1 MSTKKT
7 TLFYT
12 ILIVIASI
20 AVGMVIASRLDMSS
34 ASSAQ
39 TVTLPPANSAPPSG
53 PVDATTFRNIA
64 TTQSPA
70 VVNIRTASTRRTR
83 ELTEFF
89 GGDDFMERFFGG
101 GRGQPSPGPNGR
113 RRPPEQYSEGAGTGF
128 IVDKDGYILT
138 NNHVVEG
145 ADRIRVAL
153 FNSNGD
159 TYDAKVIGRDPITDS
174 ALIQLTE
181 RPTKA
186 LPVVKFGDSDQLLPG
201 DWVMAIGNPF
211 NLSHTVTV
219 GVVSALGRQVAG
231 SGVAQ
236 REQPMIQTDAAINPG
251 NSGGPLLNVRGE
263 VVGIN
268 TAIYTDQR
276 SANIG
281 IGFATPINL
290 VRELLPQLR
299 TGKIT
304 RGRIGVEVSSRPFSE
319 SETRALGLPRREGAL
334 IRTVG
339 KGGPAEKAGI
349 KPGDVVIEFNGK
361 LVKDSAELVNMVVRT
376 KPGTTVPLKIVRSGQ
391 TQTLNVVV
399 EELDLEAEQGARTA
413 DEPETSGEAIETGF
427 GMELTP
433 LTADVVR
440 RLRLPS
446 DLSGALVTSVDRG
459 SAAEAGNV
467 VEGDVILQVNNRPV
481 SSAADVRREL
491 QSIRSGDTASLLVWR
506 RGRTGEGQEVFLTIT
521 KP

>member
-12 ILIVIASI
+12 LLIVIASI
-20 AVGMVIASRLDMSS
+20 AVGMVIASRLDLSP

-39 TVTLPPANSAPPSG
+39 TVTLPPANSAPLSG
-53 PVDATTFRNIA
+53 PVDAATFRNIA
-64 TTQSPA
+64 KAQSPA
-70 VVNIRTASTRRTR
+70 VVNIRTEARRRTR

-101 GRGQPSPGPNGR
+101 GRAQPAPNGR
-113 RRPPEQYSEGAGTGF
+113 RRQPEQFTEGAGTGF

-159 TYDAKVIGRDPITDS
+159 IYDAKVIGRDPITDS

-181 RPTKA
+181 RPKEG
-186 LPVVKFGDSDQLLPG
+186 LPVVKFGDSDQLQPG

-219 GVVSALGRQVAG
+219 GVVSALGRQVPG
-231 SGVAQ
+231 SGVAR

-268 TAIYTDQR
+268 TAIFTNQQ
-276 SANIG
+276 SLNIG

-299 TGKIT
+299 TGKII
-304 RGRIGVEVSSRPFSE
+304 RGKIGVEVRSQPFSE
-319 SETRALGLPRREGAL
+319 SQTRALGLPRREGAL
-334 IRTVG
+334 ITTVG
-339 KGGPAEKAGI
+339 KDGPADKAGM
-349 KPGDVVIEFNGK
+349 KPGDVVIEYHGK
-361 LVKDSAELVNMVVRT
+361 PVRDSGELVNMVVRT
-376 KPGTTVPLKIVRSGQ
+376 KPGTTVPVRVVRKGQ
-391 TQTLNVVV
+391 SQTLNVTV
-399 EELDLEAEQGARTA
+399 EELDLEAEQGVRTT
-413 DEPETSGEAIETGF
+413 DEPEETEEAIEAGF

-433 LTADVVR
+433 LTSETVR

-446 DLSGALVTSVDRG
+446 DLAGAVVTAVERG
-459 SAAEAGNV
+459 SAAEAGGV
-467 VEGDVILQVNNRPV
+467 AVGDVITQVNNRPI

-491 QSIRSGDTASLLVWR
+491 QNVGSGDTASLLVWR
-506 RGRTGEGQEVFLTIT
+506 RGRNGEEQEVFLTVT

>member
-12 ILIVIASI
+12 VLIVIASI

-34 ASSAQ
+34 SSSAQ
-39 TVTLPPANSAPPSG
+39 TVSLPPANSAPLAG
-53 PVDATTFRNIA
+53 PVDAATFRNIA
-64 TTQSPA
+64 KAQSPA
-70 VVNIRTASTRRTR
+70 VVNIRTEARRRTR

-101 GRGQPSPGPNGR
+101 GRAQPGPDTR
-113 RRPPEQYSEGAGTGF
+113 RRQPPEQFSEGAGTGF
-128 IVDKDGYILT
+128 IVDKDGFILT

-159 TYDAKVIGRDPITDS
+159 IYDAKVVGRDPITDS
-174 ALIQLTE
+174 ALIQLSE
-181 RPTKA
+181 KPSEA
-186 LPVVKFGDSDQLLPG
+186 LPVVKFGDSDQLQPG

-219 GVVSALGRQVAG
+219 GVVSALGRQVPG

-268 TAIYTDQR
+268 TAIFTDQR

-304 RGRIGVEVSSRPFSE
+304 RGRIGVQVNSRQFTE
-319 SETRALGLPRREGAL
+319 SQARALGLPRREGAL
-334 IRTVG
+334 ITTVT
-339 KGGPAEKAGI
+339 KAGPADSAGL
-349 KPGDVVIEFNGK
+349 KPGDVIMEYNGK
-361 LVKDSAELVNMVVRT
+361 PVKDSSDLVNQVVRT
-376 KPGTTVPLKIVRSGQ
+376 KPGTTVPLKVVRKGQ
-391 TQTLNVVV
+391 TQSLNVTV
-399 EELDLEAEQGARTA
+399 EELDLDEEQGARTTE
-413 DEPETSGEAIETGF
+413 EPESTEETIETGF

-433 LTADVVR
+433 LSAEAIR
-440 RLRLPS
+440 RFRLPS

-467 VEGDVILQVNNRPV
+467 VEGDIILQVNTRPV
-481 SSAADVRREL
+481 SSATDVRREL

-506 RGRTGEGQEVFLTIT
+506 RGRTGDGQEVFLTIT

>member
-12 ILIVIASI
+12 VLIVIASI

-34 ASSAQ
+34 SSSAQ
-39 TVTLPPANSAPPSG
+39 TVTLPPANSAPLSG
-53 PVDATTFRNIA
+53 PVDASTFRNIA
-64 TTQSPA
+64 KAQSPA
-70 VVNIRTASTRRTR
+70 VVNIRTEARRRTR

-101 GRGQPSPGPNGR
+101 GRAQPGPDNR
-113 RRPPEQYSEGAGTGF
+113 RRPPEQFSEGAGTGF
-128 IVDKDGYILT
+128 IVDKDGFILT

-159 TYDAKVIGRDPITDS
+159 IFDAKVVGRDPITDS

-181 RPTKA
+181 KPSEV
-186 LPVVKFGDSDQLLPG
+186 LPVVKFGDSDQLQPG

-219 GVVSALGRQVAG
+219 GVVSALGRQVPG

-268 TAIYTDQR
+268 TAIFTDQR
-276 SANIG
+276 AANIG

-304 RGRIGVEVSSRPFSE
+304 RGRIGVQVNSRPFTE
-319 SETRALGLPRREGAL
+319 SQARALGLPRREGAL
-334 IRTVG
+334 ITTVT
-339 KGGPAEKAGI
+339 KAGPADSAGL
-349 KPGDVVIEFNGK
+349 KPGDVVIEYNGK
-361 LVKDSAELVNMVVRT
+361 PVKDSSDLVNQVVRT
-376 KPGTTVPLKIVRSGQ
+376 KPGTTVPLKVVRKGQ
-391 TQTLNVVV
+391 TQSLNVTV
-399 EELDLEAEQGARTA
+399 EELNLEEEQGVRTTE
-413 DEPETSGEAIETGF
+413 EPESTEEAIETGF

-433 LTADVVR
+433 LSAEAIR

-467 VEGDVILQVNNRPV
+467 VEGDIILQVNNRPV
-481 SSAADVRREL
+481 SSATDVRREL
-491 QSIRSGDTASLLVWR
+491 QSIRPGDTASLLVWR

>member
-7 TLFYT
+7 TLFY
-12 ILIVIASI
+12 IVLIVIASI

-39 TVTLPPANSAPPSG
+39 TVSLPPANSAPLSG
-53 PVDATTFRNIA
+53 PVDATTFRTIA
-64 TTQSPA
+64 KTQSPA
-70 VVNIRTASTRRTR
+70 VVNIRTEARRRTR

-101 GRGQPSPGPNGR
+101 GRAQPSPDGR
-113 RRPPEQYSEGAGTGF
+113 RRPPPEQFSEGAGTGF

-159 TYDAKVIGRDPITDS
+159 TYEAKVVGRDPITDS

-181 RPTKA
+181 RPKEG
-186 LPVVKFGDSDQLLPG
+186 LPVVKFGDSDQLEPG

-268 TAIYTDQR
+268 TAIFTDQR

-304 RGRIGVEVSSRPFSE
+304 RGRIGVQVNSRPFTE
-319 SETRALGLPRREGAL
+319 SQARALGLSRREGAL
-334 IRTVG
+334 ITTVT
-339 KGGPAEKAGI
+339 KAGPADAAGV
-349 KPGDVVIEFNGK
+349 KPGDVVTEYNGK
-361 LVKDSAELVNMVVRT
+361 PVKDSADLVNQVVRT
-376 KPGTTVPLKIVRSGQ
+376 KPGTTVPVKVVRKGQ
-391 TQTLNVVV
+391 AQMLNVKV
-399 EELDLEAEQGARTA
+399 EELDLEAEQGLRTA
-413 DEPETSGEAIETGF
+413 EDEPQGNEETIETGF

-433 LTADVVR
+433 LSADVVR

-481 SSAADVRREL
+481 TSAADVRREL
-491 QSIRSGDTASLLVWR
+491 QSIRAGDTASLLVWR
-506 RGRTGEGQEVFLTIT
+506 RGRTGDGQEVFLTIT

>member
-1 MSTKKT
+1 MPTKKT

-12 ILIVIASI
+12 VLIVIASI

-39 TVTLPPANSAPPSG
+39 TVSLPPANSAPLAG
-53 PVDATTFRNIA
+53 PVDASTFRNIA
-64 TTQSPA
+64 KSQSPA
-70 VVNIRTASTRRTR
+70 VVNIRTEARRRTR

-101 GRGQPSPGPNGR
+101 GRAQPGPNR
-113 RRPPEQYSEGAGTGF
+113 RQPPEQFSEGAGTGF
-128 IVDKDGYILT
+128 IVDKDGFILT

-159 TYDAKVIGRDPITDS
+159 IYDAKVVGRDPITDS

-181 RPTKA
+181 RPNDG
-186 LPVVKFGDSDQLLPG
+186 LPVVKFGDSDQLQPG

-219 GVVSALGRQVAG
+219 GVVSALGRQVPG

-251 NSGGPLLNVRGE
+251 NSGGPLLNIRGE

-268 TAIYTDQR
+268 TAIFTDQR

-304 RGRIGVEVSSRPFSE
+304 RGRIGVQVNSRPFTE
-319 SETRALGLPRREGAL
+319 SQARALGLPRREGAL
-334 IRTVG
+334 ITTIA
-339 KGGPAEKAGI
+339 KPGPADTAGL
-349 KPGDVVIEFNGK
+349 KPGDVIIEYNGK
-361 LVKDSAELVNMVVRT
+361 PVKDSADLVNQVVRT
-376 KPGTTVPLKIVRSGQ
+376 KPGTTVPVKLVRKGQ
-391 TQTLNVVV
+391 TQSLNVTV
-399 EELDLEAEQGARTA
+399 EELNLEEEQGVRTTE
-413 DEPETSGEAIETGF
+413 EPESSEEAIETGF

-433 LTADVVR
+433 LTSEAVR

-446 DLSGALVTSVDRG
+446 DISGALVTSVDRG

-467 VEGDVILQVNNRPV
+467 VEGDIILQVNNRPV
-481 SSAADVRREL
+481 SSATDVRREL

-506 RGRTGEGQEVFLTIT
+506 RGRTGDGQEVFLTIT

>member
-1 MSTKKT
+1 
-7 TLFYT
+7 
-12 ILIVIASI
+12 
-20 AVGMVIASRLDMSS
+20 
-34 ASSAQ
+34 
-39 TVTLPPANSAPPSG
+39 
-53 PVDATTFRNIA
+53 
-64 TTQSPA
+64 
-70 VVNIRTASTRRTR
+70 
-83 ELTEFF
+83 
-89 GGDDFMERFFGG
+89 MERFFGG
-101 GRGQPSPGPNGR
+101 GRAQPSPDSR
-113 RRPPEQYSEGAGTGF
+113 RRPPEQFSEGAGTGF

-159 TYDAKVIGRDPITDS
+159 IYDAKVVGRDPITDS

-181 RPTKA
+181 RPSEG
-186 LPVVKFGDSDQLLPG
+186 LPVVKFGDSDQLQPG

-231 SGVAQ
+231 SGVPQ

-251 NSGGPLLNVRGE
+251 NSGGPLLNIRGE

-304 RGRIGVEVSSRPFSE
+304 RGRIGVQVNSRPFTE
-319 SETRALGLPRREGAL
+319 SQARALGLPRREGAL
-334 IRTVG
+334 ITTVT
-339 KGGPAEKAGI
+339 KAGPADAAGL
-349 KPGDVVIEFNGK
+349 KPGDVVIEYNGNA
-361 LVKDSAELVNMVVRT
+361 VKDSADLVNRVVRT
-376 KPGTTVPLKIVRSGQ
+376 KPGTTVPLKIVRKGQ
-391 TQTLNVVV
+391 TQSLNVKV
-399 EELDLEAEQGARTA
+399 EELDLEEEQGVRTT
-413 DEPETSGEAIETGF
+413 DEPESTEETIETGF

-433 LTADVVR
+433 LTADAVR

-446 DLSGALVTSVDRG
+446 DISGALVSSVDRG

-467 VEGDVILQVNNRPV
+467 VEGDIILQVNNRPV
-481 SSAADVRREL
+481 TNATEVRREL
-491 QSIRSGDTASLLVWR
+491 QGIRAGDTASLLVWR
-506 RGRTGEGQEVFLTIT
+506 RGRTGDGQEVFLTIT